1 VIKHIFNTL
10 VKGGKVMK
18 LSKKVIL
25 VSLFAI
31 MALGLVFAGGG
42 KDTAKSSQVVLK
54 VMGYGDNSNQ
64 EGQNF
69 VRIVSAFEAAN
80 PGVKVD
86 YELLFDEA
94 YHNKVKARIAAG
106 DVPHVAYMG
115 SDARWGGPWQ
125 EAGIQIDH
133 NKYID
138 TNLFDLSTIPADT
151 KDGKRVYLPLGTSN
165 LCTVVFA
172 NTKLLKELGF
182 GLPKTYADMVAMVPA
197 AKAKGIEVFS
207 THGAD
212 GWAWGSC
219 IMSSFV
225 ARTTGMTDFPERLVK
240 GEIKF
245 TDPTAVAALD
255 FLTTMVADGV
265 LSPNSVM
272 IDSGTGLSN
281 FSNGKALFYM
291 TGQWDAGSI
300 SPETQEVTALIAF
313 PALPGEKGTAGSVAA
328 AKQSGYG
335 MTKAAE
341 TDGVTDAAMKFLNY
355 FYGAEETIQ
364 RVRDGAIVA
373 PVIKVGLPSDL
384 PTIVKAKAA
393 FGGSGMIETQVIDS
407 YLTGAPN
414 DALNAGMQ
422 EIVAGKTTGKDLAAK
437 VEGLLRK

>member
-1 VIKHIFNTL
+1 
-10 VKGGKVMK
+10 MK
-18 LSKKVIL
+18 LSKKVVL
-25 VSLFAI
+25 VSLFAVL
-31 MALGLVFAGGG
+31 ALGLVFAGGG
-42 KDTAKSSQVVLK
+42 KDTAKSKEVVLK
-54 VMGYGDNSNQ
+54 VMGYGDNSNS

-86 YELLFDEA
+86 YEMLYDEA
-94 YHNKVKARIAAG
+94 YHNKVKARLAAG
-106 DVPHVAYMG
+106 DVPHIAYMG

-125 EAGIQIDH
+125 EAGVQIDL

-138 TNLFDLSTIPADT
+138 TSLFDLNTIPADT
-151 KDGKRVYLPLGTSN
+151 KDGQRVYLPLGTSN

-182 GLPKTYADMVAMVPA
+182 AMPKTYADLVAMVPA

-219 IMSSFV
+219 VMSCFL
-225 ARTTGMTDFPERLVK
+225 ARTTGMKDFPEQAKAGTV
-240 GEIKF
+240 KF
-245 TDPTAVAALD
+245 TDPAAVAALD
-255 FLTTMVADGV
+255 FLATMVKDGV
-265 LSPNSVM
+265 LSANSVM

-281 FSNGKALFYM
+281 YSNGKAIFYM
-291 TGQWDAGSI
+291 TGQWDAGNI
-300 SPETQEVTALIAF
+300 SPETQEVTSLIAF
-313 PALPGEKGTAGSVAA
+313 PSIPGEKGNAGSVAA

-341 TDGVTDAAMKFLNY
+341 KDGVTDAAMKFLNY

-373 PVIKVGLPSDL
+373 PVIKVALPSDL
-384 PTIVKAKAA
+384 PAIVKAKAA

-407 YLTGAPN
+407 YVTGAPN

-422 EIVAGKTTGKDLAAK
+422 EIVAGKTTGSALAAK
-437 VEGLLRK
+437 VEELLRK

>member
-1 VIKHIFNTL
+1 
-10 VKGGKVMK
+10 
-18 LSKKVIL
+18 
-25 VSLFAI
+25 
-31 MALGLVFAGGG
+31 
-42 KDTAKSSQVVLK
+42 
-54 VMGYGDNSNQ
+54 MGYGDNSNQ

-80 PGVKVD
+80 PGVKID
-86 YELLFDEA
+86 YEMLYDEA
-94 YHNKVKARIAAG
+94 YHNKVKARLAAG

-125 EAGIQIDH
+125 EAAVQIDH

-138 TNLFDLSTIPADT
+138 TNLFDVKTIPVDT
-151 KDGKRVYLPLGTSN
+151 KDGQRVYLPLGTSN

-182 GLPKTYADMVAMVPA
+182 DLPKTYAEMVAMVPA

-219 IMSSFV
+219 VMSSFV
-225 ARTTGMTDFPERLVK
+225 ARTTGMKDFPEQVK
-240 GEIKF
+240 AGTVKF
-245 TDPTAVAALD
+245 TDPSAVAALE
-255 FLTTMVADGV
+255 FLTTMVKDGV
-265 LSPNSVM
+265 LSSNSVM
-272 IDSGTGLSN
+272 IDTGTGLSN
-281 FSNGKALFYM
+281 YSNGKVLFYM
-291 TGQWDAGSI
+291 SGQWDAGNI
-300 SPETQEVTALIAF
+300 SPETQEVTKLIAF
-313 PALPGEKGTAGSVAA
+313 PAIPGEKGTAGSVAA

-341 TDGVTDAAMKFLNY
+341 KDGVADIAIKFLNY

-373 PVIKVGLPSDL
+373 PVIKVSLPADL
-384 PTIVKAKAA
+384 PTIVKAKVA
-393 FGGSGMIETQVIDS
+393 FGSSGMIETQVIDS
-407 YLTGAPN
+407 YVTGAAN

-422 EIVAGKTTGKDLAAK
+422 EIVAGKTTGKALAAK
-437 VEGLLRK
+437 VEELLRKK